1 MCTHVRQN
9 FWKVSSNSEEFKKN
23 RVFCGF
29 HGNGGH
35 FENSTQT
42 MDINS
47 QHHNLLGNQISPKSE
62 DFVFWRPLL
71 VQNHQG
77 HHSKPKWSPYGAAY
91 LTPCKYSFPLKS
103 VHFWILTIV
112 FNFYI
117 GGHLENFKNERAQL
131 WVMIYFCVRFQK
143 DPLYCL
149 NLTFFTPWLPWQRP
163 PFWICSTPN
172 RWHTLR
178 WIFLQ
183 SFMKFDER
191 NPEQFLISL
200 FCIYGSCGKVCPT
213 DSDFLGLSRSIRCGC
228 CS

>member
-1 MCTHVRQN
+1 MSDKISGKFHPIPRNLKKIVFFVVSMAMAGILKILLKRWISIRNIIIYLETKFRPNRRILYFGDHCWFKIIRATIANQN
-9 FWKVSSNSEEFKKN
+9 GRHMVLHILLPVNIHFHWNLFIFEF
-23 RVFCGF
+23 
-29 HGNGGH
+29 
-35 FENSTQT
+35 
-42 MDINS
+42 
-47 QHHNLLGNQISPKSE
+47 
-62 DFVFWRPLL
+62 
-71 VQNHQG
+71 
-77 HHSKPKWSPYGAAY
+77 
-91 LTPCKYSFPLKS
+91 
-103 VHFWILTIV
+103 LTIV

-191 NPEQFLISL
+191 NPEQFLIPL